1 MRTEIQSLLE
11 TFHCLNLLR
20 FLRKKIVKILK
31 NESKRERIEADT
43 NLKGGSDPNSI
54 THVTY
59 SNFIDINSLELSTI
73 INFGSV
79 MQ

>member
-20 FLRKKIVKILK
+20 FLRKKNIKIIK
-31 NESKRERIEADT
+31 NESKREADT
-43 NLKGGSDPNSI
+43 NLKGGSDPNFI

-73 INFGSV
+73 INFESV